1 MRWVLAMS
9 VGWVSR
15 ILATLKLATY
25 WKFSEESRLRG
36 SIMAHRIERVG
47 NLIRHEISQLLQRQV
62 KDPRLGNFVTVTE
75 VSISPDL
82 RYAKVFVSC
91 IGSEEVKRDT
101 LSGLAAASGF
111 LRNQLAKRLR
121 LRRIPELSFHW
132 DDSIERGAHLLQLI
146 DEVSANTT
154 PEHGD

>member
-1 MRWVLAMS
+1 
-9 VGWVSR
+9 
-15 ILATLKLATY
+15 
-25 WKFSEESRLRG
+25 
-36 SIMAHRIERVG
+36 MAHRIERLG
-47 NLIRHEISQLLQRQV
+47 NLIRHEITELLQRQV

-91 IGSEEVKRDT
+91 IGSEEAKRDI

-132 DDSIERGAHLLQLI
+132 DDSIERGARLLQLI
-146 DEVSANTT
+146 DEVSS
-154 PEHGD
+154 PEHSD

>member
-1 MRWVLAMS
+1 
-9 VGWVSR
+9 
-15 ILATLKLATY
+15 
-25 WKFSEESRLRG
+25 
-36 SIMAHRIERVG
+36 MAHRIERLG
-47 NLIRHEISQLLQRQV
+47 NLIRQEISQLLQRQV
-62 KDPRLGNFVTVTE
+62 KDPRLGNFVAVTE
-75 VSISPDL
+75 VSVTPDL

-101 LSGLAAASGF
+101 LNGLATASGF

-132 DDSIERGAHLLQLI
+132 DDSIERGAHLLELI
-146 DEVSANTT
+146 DEVSSSST